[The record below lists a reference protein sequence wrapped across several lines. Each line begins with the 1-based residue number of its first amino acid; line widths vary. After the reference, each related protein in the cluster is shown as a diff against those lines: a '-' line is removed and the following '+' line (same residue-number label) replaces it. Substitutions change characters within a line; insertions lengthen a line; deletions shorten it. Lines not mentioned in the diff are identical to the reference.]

1 MKHEAKHCVRFFELR
16 VVLRF
21 ACNHDVKHALLL
33 RMSVRDFSF
42 VLLGGIWALACNS
55 SRAPG
60 DSSGAGLAIPSI
72 SASGSA
78 APVIEAK
85 PLKPTTRDGSS
96 ITRAP
101 KDDVLFIADEDHRA
115 IYIVPFPITEETPVT
130 TMAMPGRP
138 AQIVASKDRIFVTIR
153 EMPEGGGGVLLFQRD
168 GKLGLKEIARI
179 SVATDAWGIALSP
192 DESFVGVTSA
202 WAAKVSFIDLA
213 TAKVRAVVD
222 VGREPRGM
230 TILPDGKRAYVSHLV
245 GREITHLGDID
256 GSSPVVKKFDFPPA
270 VNRRGEN
277 TNAALG
283 YSVIASPRGDRI
295 FFPRHAL
302 GTEAGDWFGASAI
315 DVWVS
320 NSNTPLAPPLRINRN
335 VATVVNGMDPFDVH
349 TWKGTEVGAVS
360 FIQPRAAV
368 YRASRRTL
376 LVASEGTDQIMEFD
390 ALMQDPSLARI
401 NVYDISQ
408 YDNKNYHLATT
419 CGAPSGIA
427 LSENEQVAYVH
438 CRSTDDLVALRL
450 IQPSMNTTTA
460 PPISLRLVKPK
471 ETPEDQS
478 YQLGRALYYN
488 ATDEITS
495 GNLGCA
501 GCHPDGRDDGH
512 VWHEIH
518 FHSSSFNEDFV
529 NFMSSVDSISAV
541 QDQGMI
547 EGGYGCGGPFAFDA
561 LDSEKD
567 KDDAIIGLGFPRQT
581 PMLAGRVSA
590 PGPYGWHAES
600 DDLIKRLIGGFGLHR
615 WRIGSGTDDNRRARA
630 GHIAKFIREGLVP
643 PESIKR
649 ELTDEEKKGK
659 EIFESEKAQC
669 SRCHVPATGF
679 TDRAPIP
686 VGDPPKIKGFA
697 PEENKAYKTPSLL
710 YVRGTAPYFHDG
722 RYQSLQDL
730 VEKNPDTMGKTMH
743 LSADQKKALVAYLE
757 TL

>member
-1 MKHEAKHCVRFFELR
+1 
-16 VVLRF
+16 
-21 ACNHDVKHALLL
+21 
-33 RMSVRDFSF
+33 MSVRDFSC
-42 VLLGGIWALACNS
+42 VLLGGLLALACNS

-130 TMAMPGRP
+130 TIAMPGRP
-138 AQIVASKDRIFVTIR
+138 AQIVASKDRLFVTIR
-153 EMPEGGGGVLLFQRD
+153 EMPEGGGGVLFFQRD
-168 GKLGLKEIARI
+168 GKLGLKETARI
-179 SVATDAWGIALSP
+179 SVAADAWGIALSP

-202 WAAKVSFIDLA
+202 WAAKVSFIDLV

-230 TILPDGKRAYVSHLV
+230 TLLPDGKRAYVSHLV
-245 GREITHLGDID
+245 GRDITRIGDID
-256 GSSPVVKKFDFPPA
+256 GSSPVAKKFDLPPA
-270 VNRRGEN
+270 INRRGEN

-283 YSVIASPRGDRI
+283 YSVVSSPRGDRV

-320 NSNTPLAPPLRINRN
+320 NSDSPLAPPLRVNRN
-335 VATVVNGMDPFDVH
+335 AVTAVNGMDPWDVK
-349 TWKGTEVGAVS
+349 TWRGLEVDAVT
-360 FIQPRAAV
+360 FVQPRAAV

-376 LVASEGTDQIMEFD
+376 LVAGEGTDQIYEFD
-390 ALMQDPSLARI
+390 AMLQDPTLGL
-401 NVYDISQ
+401 VTTYKISQ
-408 YDNKNYHLATT
+408 HENKFYDVATS

-427 LSENEQVAYVH
+427 LSASEQFAYIY

-450 IQPSMNTTTA
+450 THPKLGVSTA
-460 PPISLRLVKPK
+460 PPVALRLVKPA
-471 ETPEDQS
+471 ETPEEES
-478 YQLGRALYYN
+478 FRLGRALYYN
-488 ATDEITS
+488 ATDTVTS

-501 GCHPDGRDDGH
+501 GCHPDGRDDGY

-518 FHSSSFNEDFV
+518 FNSGFFNEDFV
-529 NFMSSVDSISAV
+529 NFMSGMGSLSAV
-541 QDQGMI
+541 HERGI
-547 EGGYGCGGPFAFDA
+547 AEGAYGCGGSFVFEA
-561 LDSEKD
+561 LDAEKNES
-567 KDDAIIGLGFPRQT
+567 DDIVGLGFPRQT

-600 DDLIKRLIGGFGLHR
+600 EDLAKRLIGGFGLHR
-615 WRIGSGTDDNRRARA
+615 WRMGDGTPDNRRARA
-630 GHIAKFIREGLVP
+630 GHIAKFIREGLVS
-643 PESIKR
+643 PEAIKR
-649 ELTDEEKKGK
+649 DLTDEEKKGK

-679 TDRAPIP
+679 TDRVPIP
-686 VGDPPKIKGFA
+686 VGDPPKLKGFA

-710 YVRGTAPYFHDG
+710 FVRGTAPYFHDG
-722 RYQSLQDL
+722 RYESLQAL

-743 LSADQKKALVAYLE
+743 LSAEDKKALVAYLE